1 MNSVYETMNMNYE
14 TSNNPVATAIGL
26 VIVVVLLIALW
37 KIYEKGG
44 EKGWKA
50 LIPFY
55 NVYIEFKLFWGNGWM
70 FLLTLIPIVNVVV
83 QIMLLH
89 KMSKAFG
96 HGIGFTLGL
105 IFLPYIFLAILG
117 FNSDE
122 YLGPQ

>member
-1 MNSVYETMNMNYE
+1 MEFRFQ
-14 TSNNPVATAIGL
+14 TSDNPVATIIEL
-26 VIVVVLLIALW
+26 IIVVVLLIALW

-117 FNSDE
+117 FNGDE